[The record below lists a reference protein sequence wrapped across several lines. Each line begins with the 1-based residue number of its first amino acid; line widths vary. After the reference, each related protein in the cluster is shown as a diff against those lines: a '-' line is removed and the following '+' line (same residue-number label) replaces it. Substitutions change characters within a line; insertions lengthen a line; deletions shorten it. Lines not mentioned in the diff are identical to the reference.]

1 MGPGSVYFGIN
12 GQLVIQILFVVT
24 AILLLVYAFLIYYY
38 HRIWNRIPVSSYS
51 GNKISAGL
59 SDPHLN
65 VTHNPA
71 DHDLRR
77 NQFLPPL
84 KVSVIV
90 PARNE
95 EDRIEYCLKS
105 LFSQSYPKACIE
117 IIIVN
122 DFSTDNT
129 VSLVEKYPGQ
139 CILLH
144 LADYLTDPINAYKK
158 KAIEI
163 GIAHSTGELILCTDA
178 DCSMG
183 TEWVSLMVDAHI
195 QKDLVF
201 IAAPVKIIPDGSA
214 ISVFQALD
222 FIALQ
227 GITGAAV
234 HNNVYPM
241 CNGANLAY
249 TRNAFLQVGGFTEID
264 HIASGDDMLL
274 MKKIQSKFP
283 RQTGFIK
290 DKRAIVSTAPA
301 KNVRSFFNQRI
312 RWASK
317 ISHYRHPATFLTL
330 ALVYLLNAALLLLFF
345 FCIFY
350 GYWQWLLL
358 LLVCKTLSEYFFVS
372 EVASF
377 FGQQNLMKYFVIC
390 QPFHIVYTVVAGSFG
405 SFGNYEWKK
414 RKVK

>member
-12 GQLVIQILFVVT
+12 GQLVIQILFAVT
-24 AILLLVYAFLIYYY
+24 GMLLLVYAFLIYYY
-38 HRIWNRIPVSSYS
+38 HRIWNRIPVSSDS
-51 GNKISAGL
+51 VNRIPAGI

-65 VTHNPA
+65 ITYNEA
-71 DHDLRR
+71 GLNLQR
-77 NQFLPPL
+77 NQFQSPL
-84 KVSVIV
+84 KVSVII

-95 EDRIEYCLKS
+95 EDRIEDCLNS
-105 LFSQSYPKACIE
+105 LFNQSYPKAYIE
-117 IIIVN
+117 IIVVN

-129 VSLVEKYPGQ
+129 VSLVEKYLDR

-144 LADYLTDPINAYKK
+144 MADYLTDSINAYKK

-163 GIAHSTGELILCTDA
+163 AIAHSSGALILCTDA

-183 TEWVSLMVDAHI
+183 TEWVSLMVSAHI
-195 QKDLVF
+195 QRDLVF

-234 HNNVYPM
+234 HNNLYPM

-274 MKKIQSKFP
+274 MKKIQSAFP

-290 DKRAIVSTAPA
+290 DTRAIVNTVPV
-301 KNVRSFFNQRI
+301 KTIRSFFNQRI

-317 ISHYRHPATFLTL
+317 ISHYNHPATFLTL

-345 FCIFY
+345 SCIFF

-358 LLVCKTLSEYFFVS
+358 LIVCKTLSEYFFVS
-372 EVASF
+372 EVAAF
-377 FGQQNLMKYFVIC
+377 FGQQNLMKYFAIC
-390 QPFHIVYTVVAGSFG
+390 QPFHIVYTVFAGSFG
-405 SFGNYEWKK
+405 SFGNYEWKN